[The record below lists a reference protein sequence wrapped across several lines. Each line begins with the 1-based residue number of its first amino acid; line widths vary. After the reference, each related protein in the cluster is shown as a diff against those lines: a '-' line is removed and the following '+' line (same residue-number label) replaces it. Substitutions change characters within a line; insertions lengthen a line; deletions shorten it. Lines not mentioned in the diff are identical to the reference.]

1 MEVGQGNMGA
11 RHDAEGWI
19 GVSETAQEM
28 LGRTLIERPCLIA
41 VPPLH
46 RVPLRPGNVVELVG
60 PSASAKSEIL
70 LQAAINCILPNVC
83 NGVFFGGMQRL
94 VMYFDL
100 DCSFDV
106 QRFSN
111 SLKKRIADACG
122 NSTFTFGGNQ
132 RLLEDLD
139 PLAEQ
144 LHFNED
150 VYFSCMRR
158 FSYIRCYNSYEFLAS
173 LKTIRRQ
180 MQKESEAHGVGVLY
194 LMIDRNCLSFRS
206 VTEAVIQE
214 IRKLLDV
221 LPVLVLATKAT
232 ILGVGSSACEN
243 DRNTFQGASSG
254 SINSNKS
261 YGSHNRAGFDLYKE
275 YMPLAWQALVTQQ
288 VLLQVKGDNIV
299 RDEKSLPIYMST
311 WLLPVLN
318 LSDMFVV
325 EEAGI
330 SLLS

>member
-194 LMIDRNCLSFRS
+194 LMIDRN
-206 VTEAVIQE
+206 
-214 IRKLLDV
+214 
-221 LPVLVLATKAT
+221 
-232 ILGVGSSACEN
+232 
-243 DRNTFQGASSG
+243 TFQGASSG